1 MLTRRA
7 AVPAL
12 ALALALTGAGFG
24 AAGPAPAYAQ
34 ASPAAPPAHA
44 QAHPEHQHFDP
55 TRFVDGRIAFLRA
68 ELKITPAQAPQF
80 DKVAQAMRENA
91 QDMKQRFEQ
100 MRANRD
106 KPKNAVERLE
116 MRQRFA
122 QMHVQHSERFLAAFR
137 PLYASLSPEQKQMA
151 DELLAGHHHHGR
163 GHGHG

>member
-24 AAGPAPAYAQ
+24 VARPAPAYAQ
-34 ASPAAPPAHA
+34 ASPAAPPAPA
-44 QAHPEHQHFDP
+44 QARPEHRPFDP

-91 QDMKQRFEQ
+91 QDMARMFEQ
-100 MRANRD
+100 MRADRD
-106 KPKNAVERLE
+106 KPKNAVEHLE

-122 QMHVQHSERFLAAFR
+122 RMHAQHSERFLAAFR
-137 PLYASLSPEQKQMA
+137 PLYASLSADQKQMA
-151 DELLAGHHHHGR
+151 DELLARHDHHFGHR
-163 GHGHG
+163 R